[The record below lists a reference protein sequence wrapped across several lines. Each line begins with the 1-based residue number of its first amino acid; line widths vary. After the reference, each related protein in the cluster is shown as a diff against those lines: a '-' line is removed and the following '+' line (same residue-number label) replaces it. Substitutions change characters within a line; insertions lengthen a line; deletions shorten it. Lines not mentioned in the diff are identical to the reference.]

1 MTNQE
6 FECVL
11 KNAAEQLP
19 QAPETPMARAGR
31 KRLNRRRLSVL
42 AVAVL
47 VIALMIPVVASTTA
61 EKHGS
66 GISMGMSKIRMDYTM
81 KKLGV
86 SCPDQLGEDYSLLKR
101 DRMIVF
107 PQEDEWVADW
117 PFLAPF
123 VSRYQ
128 HYYLTYR
135 GQGQQELWLD
145 FGKMDQDGWWS
156 YIFDYDQETLEWL
169 PDSECY
175 EDEYAA
181 SWVENV
187 TTVDYGGCTIY
198 LYDYVSESYEEDH
211 PAPLTRDAKAT
222 WIDGERNVCFQIYWT
237 DLICSTTTNEEGE
250 TVYDYIRPE
259 QGITQ
264 EEMLEYVKEIIDS
277 NR

>member
-19 QAPETPMARAGR
+19 QAPEVPMARAGR
-31 KRLNRRRLSVL
+31 KRLNRRRLLVL

-81 KKLGV
+81 NKLGV
-86 SCPDQLGEDYSLLKR
+86 SCPDQLGEEYSLLR
-101 DRMIVF
+101 RERMIVF
-107 PQEDEWVADW
+107 PQEDQWVADW

-145 FGKMDQDGWWS
+145 FGKVDGEGWWA
-156 YIFDYDQETLEWL
+156 YCFGYDPDTQEWL
-169 PDSECY
+169 PEKKCY
-175 EDEYAA
+175 ENEYQAG
-181 SWVENV
+181 WVENLN
-187 TTVDYGGCTIY
+187 TVDYKGCTIY
-198 LYDYVSESYEEDH
+198 LYDYVSESYKENS
-211 PAPLTRDAKAT
+211 PLPIFRDAQAT

-237 DLICSTTTNEEGE
+237 DLICSSTTNEEGE
-250 TVYDYIRPE
+250 TRYDYIRPE

-264 EEMLEYVKEIIDS
+264 EELLGYVKEIIDS
-277 NR
+277 SQ